1 MHNILIQAFLSW
13 RHHLCDCISR
23 EPFVTG
29 SSSAHIMI
37 VANDVA
43 LSGRKLWSV
52 TVLCCTLGSKHSLQ
66 VANSPPGS
74 RRRWSSCSATC
85 AHYIVPQELQ
95 KQLPHPRRQSLL
107 HLHGIQWSYP
117 GGRLQTPKNSRLRDK
132 KFGDPRVRD
141 QDSCETTVDLFK
153 RQNNASRSRTDTSV
167 VNDLVSISIRGSH
180 VWHIP
185 LSPLRKCYSVHHS
198 LWVDLRVG
206 LTQVVL
212 LDVPV
217 HLPLKLS

>member
-1 MHNILIQAFLSW
+1 
-13 RHHLCDCISR
+13 
-23 EPFVTG
+23 
-29 SSSAHIMI
+29 MI

-74 RRRWSSCSATC
+74 RRRWSSSSATC

-95 KQLPHPRRQSLL
+95 KQRPAPATTESTSPPWD
-107 HLHGIQWSYP
+107 QWSYP

-141 QDSCETTVDLFK
+141 QDSCETTVDLQASKQRFK
-153 RQNNASRSRTDTSV
+153 ISDRHFRRQRSGVHLD
-167 VNDLVSISIRGSH
+167 RGSH

-212 LDVPV
+212 LDVLCTP
-217 HLPLKLS
+217 PS